1 MTPHGRNLIFSMA
14 ILLWFTPIPCMGDQ
28 IPGKINFG
36 TECVDFFSTMRCAQA
51 FSYGGYYGGAA
62 ERVSGSMGLRFLFDL
77 HETRD
82 ERISELYD
90 CYYRASMEGKAYI
103 LWALYALAATEF
115 AECKE
120 DFLKR
125 KDLQVNRAEGCRTFK
140 ETCEQFVTGLE
151 RRTKEERLLE
161 IEPIPPRLE
170 KKEKSKPGDG
180 GNGGGSNDI
189 NKS

>member
-1 MTPHGRNLIFSMA
+1 MKHLGRMPIFAMA
-14 ILLWFTPIPCMGDQ
+14 TLLWFTPIPCMGDQ
-28 IPGKINFG
+28 MQGKINFG

-62 ERVSGSMGLRFLFDL
+62 ERVSGSIGLRFLFDF

-90 CYYRASMEGKAYI
+90 CYYRASMEGKAYT
-103 LWALYALAATEF
+103 LWGLYALDAKEF

-125 KDLQVNRAEGCRTFK
+125 KDLQVNRMEGCRTFK
-140 ETCEQFVTGLE
+140 ETCEQFVAGLE
-151 RRTKEERLLE
+151 RQTKELRLQE
-161 IEPIPPRLE
+161 IEPIRPLL
-170 KKEKSKPGDG
+170 KKEKKSKPGDG
-180 GNGGGSNDI
+180 GNGGVSKDSN
-189 NKS
+189 NS